1 VLARYDADLSGLM
14 ELDEFVRLAHSLG
27 YTGAGAPALPPAV
40 GAVGA
45 GGGWGDEGTRRAGE
59 LVVLLGGVSDL
70 PAGAGAAYAVLH
82 VGSRRVHS
90 APLPPQVRVRVR
102 VRVGVRVRA
111 NPNPDPQL
119 SRIPSPSPNPNRCRR
134 SRARRATAGSA
145 SRSRSTPTRRFAAS
159 LAPR

>member
-1 VLARYDADLSGLM
+1 MLARYDADLSGLM

-70 PAGAGAAYAVLH
+70 PAN
-82 VGSRRVHS
+82 
-90 APLPPQVRVRVR
+90 PNTDP
-102 VRVGVRVRA
+102 
-111 NPNPDPQL
+111 NPNP
-119 SRIPSPSPNPNRCRR
+119 NPNQ
-134 SRARRATAGSA
+134 AA
-145 SRSRSTPTRRFAAS
+145 SRLSE
-159 LAPR
+159 

>member
-1 VLARYDADLSGLM
+1 M

-27 YTGAGAPALPPAV
+27 YTGGGAPALPPAV

-90 APLPPQVRVRVR
+90 APLPPQPGASSDSWQRLSLEVD
-102 VRVGVRVRA
+102 A
-111 NPNPDPQL
+111 NTALRGQL
-119 SRIPSPSPNPNRCRR
+119 G
-134 SRARRATAGSA
+134 AEVMAWVLTL
-145 SRSRSTPTRRFAAS
+145 TLTRTLTRTRTRTRTRT
-159 LAPR
+159 LTRTRTRTRTRTLTRTLTLTLTR